1 MLSSD
6 LSEVVL
12 ERFWGF
18 SGFCLSNF
26 SSISLSFA
34 AVSTGLAPPKI
45 ELFVEGAA
53 STGADLL
60 ANCNFGLSRG
70 PSVNKKDKILS
81 KYAKFYIH

>member
-1 MLSSD
+1 MEFPDFWAGFSMLSSD

-45 ELFVEGAA
+45 ELYGGETKVQFN
-53 STGADLL
+53 S
-60 ANCNFGLSRG
+60 
-70 PSVNKKDKILS
+70 
-81 KYAKFYIH
+81 